1 MSNAFYKIGL
11 NSKRFLYG
19 SLRARGATTASNLG
33 VSDCLFYKQRRWK
46 SERVEYRYAH
56 EYITVPLQVTKNLQ
70 I

>member
-1 MSNAFYKIGL
+1 M
-11 NSKRFLYG
+11 FLYG